1 MVNITIVNPID
12 SDVTIVRLTFVLH
25 SFCLWDEGLLTSS
38 WAKKCKPL
46 CRPCGKAFKD
56 WPTYNKYLQG
66 KHGQQTEWTCNI
78 CNNVQTTL
86 SGYQNHMLMHNED
99 KKKKICEKGQSC
111 FSYQSQLD
119 HHMITHLDAKA
130 I

>member
-1 MVNITIVNPID
+1 M
-12 SDVTIVRLTFVLH
+12 
-25 SFCLWDEGLLTSS
+25 WQG
-38 WAKKCKPL
+38 
-46 CRPCGKAFKD
+46 FKD
-56 WPTYNKYLQG
+56 WPTYNKHLQD
-66 KHGQQTEWTCNI
+66 KHVQETEWTCNI
-78 CNNVQTTL
+78 CNKVQTTL
-86 SGYQNHMLMHNED
+86 SGYQNHMLMHDED